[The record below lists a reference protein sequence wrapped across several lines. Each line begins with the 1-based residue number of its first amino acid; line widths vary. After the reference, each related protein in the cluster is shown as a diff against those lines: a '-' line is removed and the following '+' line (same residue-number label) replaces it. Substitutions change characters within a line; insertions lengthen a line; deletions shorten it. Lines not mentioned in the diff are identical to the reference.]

1 MPFGRWWN
9 RDARERQRAEEM
21 RAHVD
26 LYVEELM
33 ARGRTRPE
41 AEREA
46 RLAFGNPRVK
56 LEEIHQMTRMPIVDA
71 LARDLRYAVRVL
83 RRSPAFTA
91 TAIVTLALVIG
102 ACTAVFSL
110 ADAILLR
117 PLPYPDPARLAI
129 VERTTA
135 GPNGVFQATYHDGA
149 TWEAIRGGVPSLDA
163 AVFAT
168 GGGGANLVVRDSA
181 AFVRQHRVSAGYFRV
196 LGIAP
201 LHGRPFTEDEDR
213 AGGPAVTMLS
223 HDMWQRFFNGDP
235 DIVGRTI
242 LLRGEPYAV
251 VGVMPRQFVGVREA
265 DLWTPLRA
273 STSGEGGG
281 TNFQIVARLE
291 PGASWEQASVQLAAV
306 RDNAFR
312 LLRPDQTVTRS
323 LGVKPMRDEIVA
335 STRQPIVILSWAV
348 GCVLLIACVNLASLL
363 IARGGSR
370 TKEIATRMALGSGR
384 AGVIRQL
391 MVEALV
397 IALAG
402 GALGM
407 LVGFLGLEWLK
418 SLGDQMY
425 EEWTRVTLDGRVLGL
440 TFGLSLATSVLFG
453 LIPAVQASRLDVNAA
468 LTESGSRGIAG
479 GSRHW
484 PRRLLVVTE
493 VALGVALL
501 VTTGLLV
508 RTFVNLRALAPG
520 FEPAGLVT
528 ASVSMQDARY
538 GSAAAINRLF
548 DDSLNRLRAM
558 PGIEGAAVSLELP
571 YERLLN
577 KGFRFAGATQAPVA
591 NVAYVSPGF
600 FETLRIP
607 IRRGRA
613 VVDSDAA
620 GAPPVVVVNESFAR
634 VFSKDQDI
642 LGRRL
647 STGSVER
654 EIVGVVGNVQQRPSF
669 VVPELGQG
677 PLVPT
682 PIIFVPAAQTT
693 DAEFRTAHTWFSP
706 VWTVRSRSVG
716 DASLALRRAIGAA
729 DPMLPLSGVRTM
741 EDVMA
746 TSTSE
751 WRLLT
756 TLVGVLAAAAI
767 LLAAIGIHG
776 LIAHSIAERRR
787 EFGIRIALGATA
799 GQAAVRVVAGGVAL
813 SLAGA
818 VLGGLLSVVSVG
830 LVQSYLWG
838 VEQRDPMTYVTVAL
852 FLLIVAAIAS
862 AIPSLRILR
871 LDAAET
877 LRN

>member
-1 MPFGRWWN
+1 MPVTRWWN
-9 RDARERQRAEEM
+9 RAARERQRAEEM

-33 ARGRTRPE
+33 ARGRTRGE

-56 LEEIHQMTRMPIVDA
+56 LEEIHQMTRMPVVDA
-71 LARDLRYAVRVL
+71 LGRDLRYAVRVL

-91 TAIVTLALVIG
+91 TAILTLALVIG

-129 VERTTA
+129 A
-135 GPNGVFQATYHDGA
+135 
-149 TWEAIRGGVPSLDA
+149 VPALDP
-163 AVFAT
+163 AVFST
-168 GGGGANLVVRDSA
+168 SGGGANLVVGESA

-201 LHGRPFTEDEDR
+201 FHGRSFSDDEDR
-213 AGGPAVTMLS
+213 VGGPAATMLS
-223 HDMWQRFFNGDP
+223 HVMWQRFFNGNP
-235 DIVGRTI
+235 GIVGQTI
-242 LLRGEPYAV
+242 LLRGEPYTV
-251 VGVMPRQFVGVREA
+251 VGIMPAHFVGVREA
-265 DLWTPLRA
+265 ELWTPLRA
-273 STSGEGGG
+273 AATGEGGG
-281 TNFQIVARLE
+281 TNYQIVARLKS
-291 PGASWEQASVQLAAV
+291 GATWEQAAAQLTAV
-306 RDNAFR
+306 RESAFR
-312 LLRPDQTVTRS
+312 LLRPDTTVTRS
-323 LGVKPMRDEIVA
+323 LGVKPMRDELIA
-335 STRQPIVILSWAV
+335 ATRQPIVILSWAV
-348 GCVLLIACVNLASLL
+348 GCVLMIACVNLASLL
-363 IARGGSR
+363 IARGGTR

-391 MVEALV
+391 MVEAVV
-397 IALAG
+397 IALVG
-402 GALGM
+402 GGLGM
-407 LVGFLGLEWLK
+407 LVGYLGLEWLK
-418 SLGDQMY
+418 SLGGQMY
-425 EEWTRVTLDGRVLGL
+425 EEWARVALDGRVLAL
-440 TFGLSLATSVLFG
+440 TFGLSLLTSVLFG
-453 LIPAVQASRLDVNAA
+453 LIPAMQASRLDVNAA

-508 RTFVNLRALAPG
+508 RTFVNLRAIAPG

-538 GSAAAINRLF
+538 RDAAAINRLF
-548 DDSLNRLRAM
+548 DDSLRRLRAT
-558 PGIEGAAVSLELP
+558 PGVEGAAVSLELP

-577 KGFRFAGATQAPVA
+577 KGFRFVGDTRALLA

-613 VVDSDAA
+613 VLESDAA
-620 GAPPVVVVNESFAR
+620 GAPPIVVVNESFAR
-634 VFSKDQDI
+634 VFSKDQDV

-647 STGSVER
+647 STGGVER
-654 EIVGVVGNVQQRPSF
+654 EVVGVAGNVQQRPSF
-669 VVPELGQG
+669 LVPDLGQG
-677 PLVPT
+677 PLVPM

-706 VWTVRSRSVG
+706 VWTVRSRSAG
-716 DASLALRRAIGAA
+716 DAAQPLRRAIAAA
-729 DPMLPLSGVRTM
+729 DPMLPLSSVRTM

-746 TSTSE
+746 TSTNE

-756 TLVGVLAAAAI
+756 TLVGVLAGAAI
-767 LLAAIGIHG
+767 LLGAVGIHG
-776 LIAHSIAERRR
+776 LIAHSVAERRR

-799 GQAAVRVVAGGVAL
+799 LQATLRVVAGGVVL
-813 SLAGA
+813 SVAGA
-818 VLGGLLSVVSVG
+818 ILGGLLSVVSVG

-838 VEQRDPMTYVTVAL
+838 VEPDDPMTYVGVAL
-852 FLLIVAAIAS
+852 FLLAIATIAS
-862 AIPSLRILR
+862 VIPSLRILK